1 MPIALKDATVIARM
15 AVGVKPREALVKA
28 AISYR
33 PGIYTALCAL
43 CVFAVSGLGE
53 RSRAQT
59 PPGASTKPAPKA
71 DAKPQPDKAQLGKV
85 QANAADD
92 LALRQDRLASR
103 YAELEKLLLKMAEF
117 EGPTNPR
124 RATLL
129 KQAATQ
135 SSEHLT
141 KAKLVQIAKLL
152 NGQQLKRAIDSQ
164 TEVQADIKLLL
175 TLLQSENEN
184 ANRKS
189 EQEKIKETIKEIK
202 RIGRLQSSLKSR
214 TEQSD
219 DPKALSKEQSG
230 LADQTDKLRQNIIE
244 QDGTPPETEES
255 KDDGKESDPEKK
267 NEGDKPKAESSDKNP
282 DQKSPK
288 AESPE
293 GKQKGSEPSKGEE
306 KSTPQ
311 KGDEKTTPS
320 ENAPPQG
327 EQKSDPS
334 KQNQPGQG
342 GKEAPMPPQEG
353 SEEGPP
359 PAEKPEGEPQK
370 SPVQKRME
378 AAQKRMQEAK
388 KRLEEAKREEAVKE
402 QQKAEEE
409 LKKAVAELEEILK
422 QLREEEIE
430 QTLADLAT
438 RFKKM
443 LEMQLKVN
451 ESTLQLT
458 KIPADKRGREVDLQS
473 TRLSADEQKIMH
485 EAEKAL
491 TLLGDEGSSTAF
503 PATVEQLVQDMQQ
516 IVERL
521 ATVKID
527 PITVGIQE
535 ETVQTLEQLIAAL
548 EQEQKEREKKKQ
560 EEQESPAP
568 EQQPGEDPLI
578 DRIAELKMIK
588 SLQVKINQRTQRYS
602 KLLTDPDDPIGQAN
616 SADLESA
623 ILQLSKREAEVF
635 RVTRDIV
642 VGRKK

>member
-1 MPIALKDATVIARM
+1 MLIASGSSCSLPRLSPRWQSGFIS
-15 AVGVKPREALVKA
+15 REALVKA
-28 AISYR
+28 AIIHR
-33 PGIYTALCAL
+33 VVLCAS
-43 CVFAVSGLGE
+43 CVIAVCGLGS
-53 RSRAQT
+53 RSNAQAPT
-59 PPGASTKPAPKA
+59 PGAKPPAASSKPAPKA
-71 DAKPQPDKAQLGKV
+71 EAS
-85 QANAADD
+85 AADD
-92 LALRQDRLASR
+92 LSLRQDRLASR

-117 EGPTNPR
+117 EGANNPR
-124 RATLL
+124 RSALL

-135 SSEHLT
+135 SSENLT

-164 TEVQADIKLLL
+164 TDVQSDIKLLL

-189 EQEKIKETIKEIK
+189 EQDKIKEFIKEFK
-202 RIGRLQSSLKSR
+202 RMERMQAGLRAR
-214 TEQSD
+214 TEQSE
-219 DPKALSKEQSG
+219 DPKSFSKEQSG
-230 LADQTDKLRQNIIE
+230 LADQADKLKQEIAE
-244 QDGTPPETEES
+244 HEGTPAEEQAPSDNSKEGTEEKPGEDS
-255 KDDGKESDPEKK
+255 
-267 NEGDKPKAESSDKNP
+267 DKPKPEASDKNP
-282 DQKSPK
+282 DQKDPK
-288 AESPE
+288 SETPE
-293 GKQKGSEPSKGEE
+293 AKQKGAEPSKGEE
-306 KSTPQ
+306 RSTPKQ
-311 KGDEKTTPS
+311 GDEKTPPSQSPPS
-320 ENAPPQG
+320 EG

-334 KQNQPGQG
+334 KEDKPGQG
-342 GKEAPMPPQEG
+342 GKEAPMP
-353 SEEGPP
+353 SEEGAQETPP
-359 PAEKPEGEPQK
+359 EEKQEGEQQK
-370 SPVQKRME
+370 SPVQRRME

-388 KRLEEAKREEAVKE
+388 KRLDEAKREEAVKE

-438 RFKKM
+438 RFRKM

-527 PITVGIQE
+527 SITIGIQE
-535 ETVQTLEQLIAAL
+535 ETVETLEQLIAAL

-588 SLQVKINQRTQRYS
+588 SLQVKINQRTQRFS
-602 KLLTDPDDPIGQAN
+602 KLLTDPNDPVGQAN

-623 ILQLSKREAEVF
+623 ILQLSKREADVF

>member
-1 MPIALKDATVIARM
+1 MLVASKSNCSLPRLSPRWQTGFIS
-15 AVGVKPREALVKA
+15 REALVKA
-28 AISYR
+28 AIIRRLS
-33 PGIYTALCAL
+33 LCAL
-43 CVFAVSGLGE
+43 SLIAVCGLGS
-53 RSRAQT
+53 RSNAQVPSDR
-59 PPGASTKPAPKA
+59 PPAASSRPAPKVGA
-71 DAKPQPDKAQLGKV
+71 PKAE
-85 QANAADD
+85 ANAADD
-92 LALRQDRLASR
+92 LSLRQDRLASR
-103 YAELEKLLLKMAEF
+103 YAELDKLLLKMAEF
-117 EGPTNPR
+117 EGANNPR
-124 RATLL
+124 RAALL

-135 SSEHLT
+135 SAENLT
-141 KAKLVQIAKLL
+141 KAKLVQIARLL

-164 TEVQADIKLLL
+164 TEVQSDIKLLL

-189 EQEKIKETIKEIK
+189 EQDKIKEFIKEFK
-202 RIGRLQSSLKSR
+202 RMERMQAGLRAR

-219 DPKALSKEQSG
+219 DPKSLSKEQSG
-230 LADQTDKLRQNIIE
+230 LTDQADKLKQEIAEHEGMSAEE
-244 QDGTPPETEES
+244 QAPSENS
-255 KDDGKESDPEKK
+255 KEGGEKK
-267 NEGDKPKAESSDKNP
+267 PGDDSDKPKPEASDKNP
-282 DQKSPK
+282 DQKGEKP
-288 AESPE
+288 ETPE
-293 GKQKGSEPSKGEE
+293 GEQKGAEPSKGEE
-306 KSTPQ
+306 KSQPNQ
-311 KGDEKTTPS
+311 GDEKTPPSQTP
-320 ENAPPQG
+320 PPGG

-334 KQNQPGQG
+334 KENKPGQG
-342 GKEAPMPPQEG
+342 GKEAPMPGEEGSQEAPPEEKQEG
-353 SEEGPP
+353 EQ
-359 PAEKPEGEPQK
+359 QK
-370 SPVQKRME
+370 SPVQKRIE

-409 LKKAVAELEEILK
+409 LKKAVAELEEILR

-438 RFKKM
+438 RFRKM

-527 PITVGIQE
+527 SITVGIQE
-535 ETVQTLEQLIAAL
+535 ETVETLEQLIAAL

-588 SLQVKINQRTQRYS
+588 SLQVKINQRTQRFS
-602 KLLTDPDDPIGQAN
+602 KLLTDPNDPVGQAN

-623 ILQLSKREAEVF
+623 ILQLSKREADVF